1 MEKQSPDADVF
12 QIKMI
17 ETYSDMVYRLAF
29 AAVKS
34 RFDAD
39 DIHQEVFVRYL
50 KNVPVFQ
57 NADHEKAWFLRVTI
71 NCCKNHWKS
80 AWIRKITGLSAEEP
94 CGSYEPDELDEDS
107 LELIEEVKKLPE
119 KYRIVIHLF
128 YYEDMS
134 IEAISS
140 ITGRKQSTVR
150 TQLTRARELL
160 KKRLEEEYVSG

>member
-12 QIKMI
+12 QIKII

-29 AAVKS
+29 AAVKN

-57 NADHEKAWFLRVTI
+57 NAEHEKAWFLRVTI

-94 CGSYEPDELDEDS
+94 YGSYEPDELDED
-107 LELIEEVKKLPE
+107 
-119 KYRIVIHLF
+119 
-128 YYEDMS
+128 MS
-134 IEAISS
+134 IEATSS
-140 ITGRKQSTVR
+140 IIGRKQSTVR
-150 TQLTRARELL
+150 TQFTRARELL

>member
-1 MEKQSPDADVF
+1 MEKQSPDADGF
-12 QIKMI
+12 QIKVI

-29 AAVKS
+29 SAVKN

-50 KNVPVFQ
+50 KTMPVFQ
-57 NADHEKAWFLRVTI
+57 NVEHEKAWFLRVTI

-80 AWIRKITGLSAEEP
+80 AWIRKVTGFLVEEP
-94 CGSYEPDELDEDS
+94 YELDEPDEDS

-119 KYRIVIHLF
+119 KYRIIVHLF